1 MLKISAL
8 LFKLLKENKHSG
20 AKANPDGMVSYPDL
34 IRFHIVSARNT
45 LFLPTP
51 PSHFTETILLHQ
63 RCRNSQNGFFPS
75 VEKVLDN
82 FGSRRTLPC
91 LPQESLE
98 FRFDFFI
105 FSWILFL
112 L

>member
-51 PSHFTETILLHQ
+51 PSRFTETILYIRGEEIL
-63 RCRNSQNGFFPS
+63 RMVFS
-75 VEKVLDN
+75 L
-82 FGSRRTLPC
+82 SRK
-91 LPQESLE
+91 SLGQ
-98 FRFDFFI
+98 FR
-105 FSWILFL
+105 
-112 L
+112 